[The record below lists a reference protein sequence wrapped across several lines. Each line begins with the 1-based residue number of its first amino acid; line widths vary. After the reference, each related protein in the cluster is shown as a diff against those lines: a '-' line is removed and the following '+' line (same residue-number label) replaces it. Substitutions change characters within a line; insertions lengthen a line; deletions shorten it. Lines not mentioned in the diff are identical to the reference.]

1 MKRILVVAV
10 LGIAALA
17 GVHSTAAPA
26 SSLAVSPA
34 SEREQLLTAR
44 EAVWRDWFAG
54 DQAALERELPPET
67 IAISASETKWENQKE
82 IIQGAADFH
91 AAGGKLLR
99 LEFPRTEIQR
109 YGDVAMLYS
118 QFVLETEMNGKRSTE
133 AGRATEIFVLRDG
146 RWVNPGWHTD
156 KQE

>member
-1 MKRILVVAV
+1 MAVRETRVASGRDVITEPDV
-10 LGIAALA
+10 LPQALDP
-17 GVHSTAAPA
+17 GVGP
-26 SSLAVSPA
+26 
-34 SEREQLLTAR
+34 
-44 EAVWRDWFAG
+44 
-54 DQAALERELPPET
+54 ALEREVPPET

-118 QFVLETEMNGKRSTE
+118 QYVLETEMNGKRSTE

-156 KQE
+156 KNE